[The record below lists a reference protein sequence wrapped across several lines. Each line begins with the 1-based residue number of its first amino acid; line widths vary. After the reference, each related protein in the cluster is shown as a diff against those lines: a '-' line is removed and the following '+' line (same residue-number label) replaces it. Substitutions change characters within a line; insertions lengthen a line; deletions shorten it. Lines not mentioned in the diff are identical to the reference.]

1 MEHRAG
7 SIRPS
12 GTLGRFVFES
22 AQPSAPGS
30 RTPRARDHPGR
41 SAVDLVG
48 SGRFLGVL
56 GRALGPVSALGAAG
70 RIRAAAGVTVTPG
83 AAPGET
89 VPAGGRGAG
98 RTAATAR
105 VPSRGR
111 AAASGERM
119 NGRRRGYRRT
129 RGRDLP

>member
-12 GTLGRFVFES
+12 GTLGWFVFES

-30 RTPRARDHPGR
+30 RTPRAVDHPGR
-41 SAVDLVG
+41 SAVGLVG

-56 GRALGPVSALGAAG
+56 GRALGPGSALGAAS

-83 AAPGET
+83 GAPGES
-89 VPAGGRGAG
+89 VPADGRGAG
-98 RTAATAR
+98 RTAA
-105 VPSRGR
+105 VPWVASRGG
-111 AAASGERM
+111 AAASGGRV
-119 NGRRRGYRRT
+119 NGRRRGDQR
-129 RGRDLP
+129 